1 VLARLFGP
9 LAGSLAG
16 VAMIVVLMGVSGSG
30 KTTIG
35 RHLAG
40 RMGWVFADADD
51 HFPRACKAKMAAGI
65 PLTDEDRQPWLTL
78 LNRLLRRW
86 DKGNIDGVLA
96 CSALK
101 ERYHDM
107 LKSGIA
113 TSLQFVLLDGS
124 KELIAKRLATRRHE
138 YMNPVLLESQL
149 ATLEDPDGAFR
160 IVNDRPPDEVVDRIV
175 AKLGPRKTT
184 EERGS
189 NSMGHSL
196 FDLTGKTAVVVGGTS
211 GIGLA
216 MAVGLAEAGADVAA
230 SSRRQEQVDEAAAL
244 IEGRG
249 RKSLRLTSDVGDRAT
264 LERLCEETIKAWGK
278 VDILINCAGKIKR
291 APTVDFPEDV
301 WNDIM
306 DTNVNGTLR
315 ACQIFG
321 RHMLEKGYGRI
332 INIASL
338 NTFVSLKE
346 VTAYACSK
354 AAVGALTK
362 SLAVEWSSQG
372 VTVNAIAPGVF
383 RTALNA
389 ELLDKS
395 ERGKELRMR
404 TPMGRFGKAEE
415 LVGAAI
421 YLASDASAFVTGEI
435 LVVDGG
441 FLASGVNQ

>member
-1 VLARLFGP
+1 
-9 LAGSLAG
+9 
-16 VAMIVVLMGVSGSG
+16 MIVVLMGVSGSG

-35 RHLAG
+35 RLLAE

-51 HFPRACKAKMAAGI
+51 HFPKPCKEKMAAGV
-65 PLTDEDRQPWLTL
+65 PLTDEDREPWLRL

-86 DKGNIDGVLA
+86 DKENIDGVLA

-124 KELIAKRLATRRHE
+124 KELIAKRLAERKHE

-160 IVNDRPPDEVVDRIV
+160 IVNDRSPDEVVERILGLG
-175 AKLGPRKTT
+175 KLGRPHKIS

-216 MAVGLAEAGADVAA
+216 MAVGLAEAGADVVA
-230 SSRRQEQVDEAAAL
+230 SSRRQEQVDEAAGL
-244 IEGRG
+244 IESRG
-249 RKSLRLTSDVGDRAT
+249 RKALRLTSDVGDRAT
-264 LERLCEETIKAWGK
+264 LERLLGETVKAWGK
-278 VDILINCAGKIKR
+278 VDILVNCAGKIKR

-301 WNDIM
+301 WDDIM
-306 DTNVNGTLR
+306 DTNVSGTLR

-321 RHMLEKGYGRI
+321 RHMLANGYGRI
-332 INIASL
+332 VNIASL

-404 TPMGRFGKAEE
+404 TPMGRFGKTEE
-415 LVGAAI
+415 LVGSAVF
-421 YLASDASAFVTGEI
+421 LASDASAFVTGEI